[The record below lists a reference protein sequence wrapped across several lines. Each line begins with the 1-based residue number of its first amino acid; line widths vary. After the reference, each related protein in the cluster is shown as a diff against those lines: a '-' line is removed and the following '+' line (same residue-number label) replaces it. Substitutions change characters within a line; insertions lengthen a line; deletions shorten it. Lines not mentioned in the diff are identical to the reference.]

1 MSLFHRPRGRIRR
14 MIRDWPERLRAYWR
28 ASRRNQIIVAAS
40 CAVLFAI
47 VLGGVALANHG
58 GTSNT
63 SSTTNSSNGIPAP
76 TAPSQIPGGSST
88 STPRAVAASTPL
100 PTKPVNKATIGGT
113 EAGFTALYGK
123 PTGTGTDSGNNLA
136 TVTYKGTGPIGST
149 TIELD
154 SSRSYVVGVVVSAQQ
169 STPWDAA
176 TVNAI
181 YPHYAP
187 ANASYDQ
194 ARSITNG
201 SNQDVALFLTGHSR
215 LLASTLPA
223 SVFTDNQGQAVTSG
237 TFSIEV
243 YYIDGSNG
251 TLAYAVSLRLGDQ
264 PVSPAG

>member
-1 MSLFHRPRGRIRR
+1 
-14 MIRDWPERLRAYWR
+14 MIRDWLERLCAYWK

-47 VLGGVALANHG
+47 VLGGVALANRG
-58 GTSNT
+58 GASNT
-63 SSTTNSSNGIPAP
+63 SSTSNSSNGIPAS
-76 TAPSQIPGGSST
+76 TAPIHVPGGPDA
-88 STPRAVAASTPL
+88 STPQAVATSTPL

-113 EAGFTALYGK
+113 EAGFTAVYGK
-123 PTGTGTDSGNNLA
+123 PTGTGTDSGNNLP
-136 TVTYKGTGPIGST
+136 TVTYKGTGPIGSI

-154 SSRSYVVGVVVSAQQ
+154 STRRYVVGVVVSAQQ
-169 STPWDAA
+169 STPWDAT

-201 SNQDVALFLTGHSR
+201 SNQDVGLFLTGHSR

-223 SVFTDNQGQAVTSG
+223 SVFTDNQGQAVASG
-237 TFSIEV
+237 TFSIEI
-243 YYIDGSNG
+243 YYINGSNG